1 MSEYFSTSYH
11 GDPFQL
17 FGTSHLVAVGVI
29 LAAAAV
35 LIGLGRTGGAERAR
49 RMRLALALTLLLN
62 EVGWHLW
69 NLGTG
74 SWTIEQMLPLHM
86 CSAMVWI
93 TVWALLLDERR
104 LYPLLYFFGVA
115 GASQALITPSS
126 GGYGFP
132 HYRFVETMLSHG
144 LLVTGGLWVVSVER
158 WRPTPRSLVAVLVGL
173 NAYALVIL
181 WVNSRIGSNYLYL
194 AAKPDSA
201 SLMDFFPAWPWYL
214 LVLEGLAVAVCV
226 LLYLPLARGTGD
238 EANASSPSR
247 APR

>member
-1 MSEYFSTSYH
+1 MSEYFSTSYD

-17 FGTSHLVAVGVI
+17 FGTSHLVAIGVI
-29 LAAAAV
+29 FAAAAV
-35 LIGLGRTGGAERAR
+35 LIGAGRARGAERAR
-49 RMRLALALTLLLN
+49 RWRLALALTLLLN
-62 EVGWHLW
+62 ELAWHLW

-74 SWTIEQMLPLHM
+74 SWAIEQMLPLHM

-93 TVWALLLDERR
+93 TGWALLLEQRR

-144 LLVTGGLWVVSVER
+144 LLVTAGLWVVSVER
-158 WRPTPRSLVAVLVGL
+158 WRPTPRSLGAVLVGL

-181 WVNSRIGSNYLYL
+181 WVNARIGSNYLYL
-194 AAKPDSA
+194 SAKPESA
-201 SLMDFFPAWPWYL
+201 SVMDFFPEWPWYL
-214 LVLEGLAVAVCV
+214 PVLEGLAVAVCG
-226 LLYLPLARGTGD
+226 LLYLPFRRGKGRTVSASLASG
-238 EANASSPSR
+238 
-247 APR
+247 APE